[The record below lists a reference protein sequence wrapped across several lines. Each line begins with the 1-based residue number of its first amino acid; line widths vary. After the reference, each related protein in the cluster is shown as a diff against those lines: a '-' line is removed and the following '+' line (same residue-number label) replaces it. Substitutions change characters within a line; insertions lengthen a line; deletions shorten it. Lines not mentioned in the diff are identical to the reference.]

1 MEELEEIGA
10 IWKGELQRALRSGWA
25 ASLVALFL
33 FGQGLLLAVVGY
45 LSSGAAKMA
54 GAASGG
60 DALAQKKALLSF
72 FSSYSEATIDAV
84 ARLPAV
90 LLVAFS
96 ATTLVAPVLIALM
109 GFDQVAGEVAPK
121 SMRYLIV
128 RVRRTSIV
136 AGKYLTQVTVLLALL
151 TLCVVAMV
159 GTARGLDP
167 DFGWADTFAWGLK
180 LLLAMAAI
188 GVTYAALTTLCS
200 ALAPNGPLALFL
212 NIGVLFSFWLASL
225 LANRVRLPGAVGGG
239 GLEATKEESWVAY
252 LRYLVPSE
260 FEHRLLSPDALEYG
274 TGLLAYLGFALV
286 FLALARLALQRRDL

>member
-1 MEELEEIGA
+1 VNELDEIRA
-10 IWKGELQRALRSGWA
+10 IWRGELQRAVRSGWA
-25 ASLVALFL
+25 AALVVLFL
-33 FGQGLLLAVVGY
+33 FGQGLLLAVVGF
-45 LSSGAAKMA
+45 LSGGAAKLT
-54 GAASGG
+54 GPGGG
-60 DALAQKKALLSF
+60 DALSQKKALLTF
-72 FSSYSEATIDAV
+72 FSSYSEATIDSI
-84 ARLPAV
+84 ARLPTV

-96 ATTLVAPVLIALM
+96 ATTLVAPILIALM

-136 AGKYLTQVTVLLALL
+136 AGKYLTQLTVLTAIL

-167 DFGWADTFAWGLK
+167 DFGWGDTLRWGLK
-180 LLLAMAAI
+180 LVAALGVV

-200 ALAPNGPLALFL
+200 ALAPNGALALFL
-212 NIGVLFSFWLASL
+212 NIGVLFSFWLVSL
-225 LANRVRLPGAVGGG
+225 LSNRVRLPDTAGAVG
-239 GLEATKEESWVAY
+239 LEASKEESLLAY

-260 FEHRLLSPDALEYG
+260 FEHRLLSPDALEYA
-274 TGLLAYLGFALV
+274 TGLVAYLGFALV